1 VGGPPPP
8 QKKIGRKWNETFSF
22 CAFFVNQHF
31 SRRVVVV
38 VEKMKMGSILFTFE
52 REWAAGGAGENRF
65 RCTLDGRGDARR
77 T

>member
-1 VGGPPPP
+1 L
-8 QKKIGRKWNETFSF
+8 R
-22 CAFFVNQHF
+22 FFVNQHF

>member
-1 VGGPPPP
+1 VGGP
-8 QKKIGRKWNETFSF
+8 QKEIGRKWNETFSF
-22 CAFFVNQHF
+22 CAFLLTNIFL
-31 SRRVVVV
+31 
-38 VEKMKMGSILFTFE
+38 VELLLLLKKLKMGSILFTFE